1 MFVWMLC
8 PSCPPCVDVLTL
20 SVMSSYCV
28 TSSFAA
34 LGIIIAATDRM
45 PNKKWGVGMGHD
57 FQVI

>member
-1 MFVWMLC
+1 MLC
-8 PSCPPCVDVLTL
+8 PSCPPCVDVFTL